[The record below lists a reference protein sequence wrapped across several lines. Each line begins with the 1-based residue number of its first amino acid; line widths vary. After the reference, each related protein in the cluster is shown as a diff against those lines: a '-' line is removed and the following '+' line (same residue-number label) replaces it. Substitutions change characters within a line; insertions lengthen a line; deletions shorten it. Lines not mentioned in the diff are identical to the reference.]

1 MSPVVEPSYLNV
13 AQPPAVLPV
22 PPKLPAAAVT
32 NQLPLGIVMLY
43 TPLLNDD
50 VEPSAWFA

>member
-1 MSPVVEPSYLNV
+1 VRPVVEPEYLNV
-13 AQPPAVLPV
+13 AQPPAAIPV

-32 NQLPLGIVMLY
+32 NQPPLGIVMLY
-43 TPLLNDD
+43 TPLFNDD